1 MKRAVFPGS
10 FDPITKGH
18 LDIIERAAKIFD
30 EVIVAV
36 LVNVDKKGLFTIDE
50 RVKLIEKTIS
60 NINNV
65 KVKSFKGLLIDFL
78 KREECTTVVKGLRNA
93 TDYDYEVQ
101 MAIINKALDENIET
115 LFLIAKSEY
124 CSVSSSV
131 VKQIGML
138 NGDIKKFIPSCIIED
153 FNDKINKITR
163 GGENE

>member
-60 NINNV
+60 NIW
-65 KVKSFKGLLIDFL
+65 
-78 KREECTTVVKGLRNA
+78 TTS
-93 TDYDYEVQ
+93 
-101 MAIINKALDENIET
+101 I
-115 LFLIAKSEY
+115 
-124 CSVSSSV
+124 SSSL
-131 VKQIGML
+131 IGSSFS
-138 NGDIKKFIPSCIIED
+138 NTI
-153 FNDKINKITR
+153 
-163 GGENE
+163 

>member
-36 LVNVDKKGLFTIDE
+36 LVNADKKGLFTIDE

-65 KVKSFKGLLIDFL
+65 KVKSFKGLLIDFFKKGRMYNRG
-78 KREECTTVVKGLRNA
+78 KR
-93 TDYDYEVQ
+93 
-101 MAIINKALDENIET
+101 
-115 LFLIAKSEY
+115 F
-124 CSVSSSV
+124 
-131 VKQIGML
+131 
-138 NGDIKKFIPSCIIED
+138 KKCY
-153 FNDKINKITR
+153 R
-163 GGENE
+163 L

>member
-60 NINNV
+60 NAALSGYFEKAIQ
-65 KVKSFKGLLIDFL
+65 KYEFTYKCFDAGYELLAGDH
-78 KREECTTVVKGLRNA
+78 T
-93 TDYDYEVQ
+93 
-101 MAIINKALDENIET
+101 
-115 LFLIAKSEY
+115 
-124 CSVSSSV
+124 SV
-131 VKQIGML
+131 
-138 NGDIKKFIPSCIIED
+138 
-153 FNDKINKITR
+153 
-163 GGENE
+163 

>member
-65 KVKSFKGLLIDFL
+65 KFKLI
-78 KREECTTVVKGLRNA
+78 
-93 TDYDYEVQ
+93 
-101 MAIINKALDENIET
+101 
-115 LFLIAKSEY
+115 
-124 CSVSSSV
+124 
-131 VKQIGML
+131 
-138 NGDIKKFIPSCIIED
+138 
-153 FNDKINKITR
+153 
-163 GGENE
+163 